1 MRVHAMKTDPRYLLV
16 NLYQTLALPVQKQ
29 EVVRK
34 QEPLGNHDITR
45 ILLLSLHLCEMGF
58 GMFNF
63 LL

>member
-45 ILLLSLHLCEMGF
+45 ILLLSLHL
-58 GMFNF
+58 
-63 LL
+63 